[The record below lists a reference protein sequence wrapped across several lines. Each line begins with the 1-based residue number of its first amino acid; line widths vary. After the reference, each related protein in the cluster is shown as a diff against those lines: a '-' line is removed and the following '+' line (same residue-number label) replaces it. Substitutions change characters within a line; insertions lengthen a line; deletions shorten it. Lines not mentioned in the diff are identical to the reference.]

1 MSQIYV
7 PHCRGRTATHLGGE
21 LGGVVA
27 LKVKNRTLERGG
39 KTGDEEEAVSKE

>member
-1 MSQIYV
+1 MYG

-39 KTGDEEEAVSKE
+39 EAGDEGEAVSKE